1 MNEEPDLK
9 INSEQ
14 PSTLHHSDSA
24 LSVIHRRGK
33 EYSGKIDYIKGASV
47 PFEELLRIANKHT
60 KRQREREQQTG
71 DAPQNNE
78 S

>member
-1 MNEEPDLK
+1 MNEETDLK

-33 EYSGKIDYIKGASV
+33 EYSKKIDYLKAASV
-47 PFEELLRIANKHT
+47 PFEECIRIANKHT
-60 KRQREREQQTG
+60 RRQREREQQPSDTT
-71 DAPQNNE
+71 QNNE